1 MNDDGGE
8 KKIEKLFQIMVKQ
21 EASDL
26 HLKFGQP
33 PILRIRGTVHF
44 LKSEPLTDR
53 QIHKLAYEIISPE
66 QAEIFEHQGSLDL
79 AYEFGPDTRR
89 VRLALFRQ
97 RNHISL
103 AARLVQAKIP
113 TFEEIN
119 LPTQL
124 AKICSGRRGLIL
136 VCGATGS
143 GKSTTLAAMIGYIN
157 NTRRCHILTIED
169 PIEFSFKDDKSFISQ
184 RELGIDVP
192 DWASALKYAMRA
204 DPDVIMIGEMRDPET
219 FAAGLA
225 AAETGHL
232 VFGTVHSSSAAQT
245 FSRVLDM
252 FPRDRHRMLRQELAN
267 HLRSIIVQML
277 VPAAKEGL
285 AMVPAVEI
293 MISTASIRNLIL
305 KEEERKIA
313 DLIPASRDEGMQDMT
328 QALAG
333 LFDKDMVLRKVALE
347 YAPNRDRLLMAL
359 RGISTET
366 GGLLG

>member
-1 MNDDGGE
+1 MNDNGGE

-21 EASDL
+21 GASDL

-44 LKSEPLTDR
+44 LKSDPLTDR
-53 QIHKLAYEIISPE
+53 QIHKLVHEIISSQ
-66 QAEIFEHQGSLDL
+66 QAETFEHQGSLDL
-79 AYEFGPDTRR
+79 AYEFGPETRR

-119 LPTQL
+119 LPAQL
-124 AKICSGRRGLIL
+124 DKICTGRRGLIL

-157 NTRRCHILTIED
+157 RTRRCHILTIED
-169 PIEFSFKDDKSFISQ
+169 PIEFSFKDDKSFINQ

-204 DPDVIMIGEMRDPET
+204 DPDVIMIGEMRDPDT
-219 FAAGLA
+219 FAAALT

-252 FPRDRHRMLRQELAN
+252 FPRERHRMLRQELAN
-267 HLRSIIVQML
+267 HLRSIICQML

-293 MISTASIRNLIL
+293 MISTPSVRNLIL

-333 LFDKDMVLRKVALE
+333 LFDKDMVLRKVALD